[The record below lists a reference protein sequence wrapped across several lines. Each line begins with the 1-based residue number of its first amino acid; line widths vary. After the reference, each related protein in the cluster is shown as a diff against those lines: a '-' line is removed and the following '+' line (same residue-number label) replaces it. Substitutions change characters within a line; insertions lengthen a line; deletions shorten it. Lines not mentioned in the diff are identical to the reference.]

1 MHACEG
7 EMVIEGI
14 LEKVP
19 YFNAPIYLE
28 NKTQIGKVEEIMG
41 PIHKYLFS
49 VKTSEG
55 VKADSFKKDDK
66 VCFRFVFLMY
76 FGPRDHIVFGVC
88 VALSASP
95 LPCAHTQRVWI
106 HKSPTHASSHTGAF
120 HRTLVTR
127 IDTNE
132 HKQPSTQT

>member
-1 MHACEG
+1 MIAAGKYVHACEG

-41 PIHKYLFS
+41 PIHKYMFS

-66 VCFRFVFLMY
+66 VSC
-76 FGPRDHIVFGVC
+76 
-88 VALSASP
+88 ALFCLALCANP
-95 LPCAHTQRVWI
+95 PPCPGNTAG
-106 HKSPTHASSHTGAF
+106 S
-120 HRTLVTR
+120 TR
-127 IDTNE
+127 
-132 HKQPSTQT
+132 

>member
-1 MHACEG
+1 VIAAGKYVHACEG

-66 VCFRFVFLMY
+66 VCFRFVFLMHP
-76 FGPRDHIVFGVC
+76 FRANIVVHII
-88 VALSASP
+88 LSLVYV
-95 LPCAHTQRVWI
+95 LP
-106 HKSPTHASSHTGAF
+106 
-120 HRTLVTR
+120 
-127 IDTNE
+127 
-132 HKQPSTQT
+132 

>member
-1 MHACEG
+1 
-7 EMVIEGI
+7 MVIEGI

-41 PIHKYLFS
+41 PIHKYMFS

-66 VCFRFVFLMY
+66 VC
-76 FGPRDHIVFGVC
+76 VC
-88 VALSASP
+88 MHVCIYIYISTCRYVWSKHLDASYRR
-95 LPCAHTQRVWI
+95 C
-106 HKSPTHASSHTGAF
+106 
-120 HRTLVTR
+120 
-127 IDTNE
+127 
-132 HKQPSTQT
+132 